1 MCERADLQLSLGYL
15 AGVQGFGELK
25 AKGPTAPTAI
35 KGLQYVQ
42 PAMLGRDLRCILRCM
57 G

>member
-1 MCERADLQLSLGYL
+1 LALLRFGFGYL

-25 AKGPTAPTAI
+25 ARGPTAPTAI

-42 PAMLGRDLRCILRCM
+42 PAMLGRDLRCNLRCM